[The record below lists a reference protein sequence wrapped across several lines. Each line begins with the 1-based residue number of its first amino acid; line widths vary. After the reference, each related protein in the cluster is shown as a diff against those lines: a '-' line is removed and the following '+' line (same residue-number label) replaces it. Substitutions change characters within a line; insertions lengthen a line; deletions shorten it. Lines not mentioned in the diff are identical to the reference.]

1 MPFDIS
7 TTYGYFVTLSI
18 QIFGCIVGT
27 TYFAMTIALFIGF
40 CKFAT
45 AHVDDIKN
53 VFDEI
58 DRIAIYGWNK
68 LLHNEQCKA
77 MKIFLQAIKHHS
89 DSIA

>member
-1 MPFDIS
+1 MPYDIS
-7 TTYGYFVTLSI
+7 STYGYAATLSM

-45 AHVDDIKN
+45 AHIDDVTKT
-53 VFDEI
+53 FDQI
-58 DRIAIYGWNK
+58 NDILILGWNK
-68 LLHNEQCKA
+68 LQQSERFA
-77 MKIFLQAIKHHS
+77 VMKLLSQAIQHHS